1 MWRSWERGWFG
12 SIDGIL
18 TVWQQKPPKTLPP
31 CVFRAVR
38 KMKISGQKCVWPQIW
53 PPTRPQLNN
62 YRGVAQLVARDIWEH
77 AGGFRF
83 LIFQMHENPCNYWL
97 FRVLLF
103 SKKLKQN
110 VLTTDLTTYGKWP
123 KNRIFFTLRGVA
135 KLVSHRIWDAGIAR
149 SSRVTPTI
157 WLWKAIFRAFFFVF
171 SILNFEGWPFASVS
185 PRSTSSRQIDIWWFT

>member
-1 MWRSWERGWFG
+1 MGACRQFPAVSF
-12 SIDGIL
+12 
-18 TVWQQKPPKTLPP
+18 QKRWKPLKAITFSGVTLFKKTPAKCFDHRFDHL
-31 CVFRAVR
+31 R
-38 KMKISGQKCVWPQIW
+38 KNRKNWIFY
-53 PPTRPQLNN
+53 TF
-62 YRGVAQLVARDIWEH
+62 RGVAKLVSHRIWEH

-83 LIFQMHENPCNYWL
+83 LIFQMHENPCKYWL
-97 FRVLLF
+97 FRVLPF
-103 SKKLKQN
+103 SKKHRQN